1 MLITIDVPHC
11 VCVTVFLGS
20 ASQTVHSVL
29 RFYFKYESA
38 LIECLIKTHRITRD
52 PSTLAMAIK
61 SNIER
66 RIAASSPVRA
76 VFSLSL
82 SLSCLSCPRVSCC
95 RCNVADY
102 FGNANQMKG
111 TERTKQADN
120 RSLFLLRHPLPL
132 PFLTSFV
139 VICVD
144 YSLQ

>member
-11 VCVTVFLGS
+11 VCATVCFGS

-29 RFYFKYESA
+29 RFYFQYESA

-82 SLSCLSCPRVSCC
+82 SCLSCPRVSPCC

-111 TERTKQADN
+111 PQNVRSKQTIVPCSFSA
-120 RSLFLLRHPLPL
+120 SL
-132 PFLTSFV
+132 
-139 VICVD
+139 
-144 YSLQ
+144 SLCLS